1 MVENY
6 LDQAWR
12 CFDINLQI
20 VTLVLSQPGA
30 HGETDEKRL
39 AVAIQKISDLLCD
52 AHAESAGRTADT
64 FHDSTAILMDGDIRW
79 VIRRGHRPMML
90 EWQKRNAENSSNV
103 SRVTLGQRA
112 ELSVRTTALCV
123 MGGAKERP
131 AGS

>member
-1 MVENY
+1 MS
-6 LDQAWR
+6 LQAAAQAPVQYYEVTCADL
-12 CFDINLQI
+12 CFNC
-20 VTLVLSQPGA
+20 S
-30 HGETDEKRL
+30 DE
-39 AVAIQKISDLLCD
+39 
-52 AHAESAGRTADT
+52 AESAGPTADT